1 MTRHFSVNVAQ
12 RKERKGEKLQK
23 GLNRQLSRAQPKKT
37 ICWFLPDPIR
47 PKKKVRTSFFVT
59 RNSGMD
65 LDEVHERINKVIPN
79 TTVKGEPGLPFF
91 MVLLSQPLSFDI
103 FDSKIRKALEGLI

>member
-1 MTRHFSVNVAQ
+1 MARHFALNFAQ

-23 GLNRQLSRAQPKKT
+23 GLIKQLSRAQPKKT
-37 ICWFLPDPIR
+37 ICWFLPYPLETKKNIR
-47 PKKKVRTSFFVT
+47 TRYFVSRTL
-59 RNSGMD
+59 GMD
-65 LDEVHERINKVIPN
+65 RDVVHERINKVIPN

-91 MVLLSQPLSFDI
+91 IVLLSHPLSFNK